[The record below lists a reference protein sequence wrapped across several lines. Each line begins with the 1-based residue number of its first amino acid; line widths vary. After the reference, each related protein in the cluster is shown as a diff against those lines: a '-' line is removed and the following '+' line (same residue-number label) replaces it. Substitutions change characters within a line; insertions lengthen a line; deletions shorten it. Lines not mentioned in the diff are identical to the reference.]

1 MLCEEY
7 GFKNVDA
14 GTGNIVQTSEK
25 HDSSFTPPLARTRL
39 RFGAGLYP
47 AVFASAPQQHQHRI
61 QCHCRRS
68 LLPCRVEGHNVFR
81 KLRVAVIFF
90 LRFCMRVVG
99 AKTEE
104 SIYDC
109 SGGRNGR
116 EWVGLDE
123 SERAQRM

>member
-14 GTGNIVQTSEK
+14 ATGNIVQTSEK

-81 KLRVAVIFF
+81 NFRVSVKKVYA
-90 LRFCMRVVG
+90 RCG
-99 AKTEE
+99 
-104 SIYDC
+104 SQ
-109 SGGRNGR
+109 NGR
-116 EWVGLDE
+116 IHL
-123 SERAQRM
+123 